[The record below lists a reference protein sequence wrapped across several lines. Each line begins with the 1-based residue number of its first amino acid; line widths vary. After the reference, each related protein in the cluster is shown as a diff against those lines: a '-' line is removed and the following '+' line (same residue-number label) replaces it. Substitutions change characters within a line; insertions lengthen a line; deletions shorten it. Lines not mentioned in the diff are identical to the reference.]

1 MVFNPSFTKSTFL
14 QYAVDAYADGTF
26 TVSDIDS
33 AYDAGGVSA
42 VADLMDTTGLLD
54 RVPSAAADI
63 VDTMNGVDIV
73 KSILTPEGLSPSD
86 ILDIAE
92 VVVPITADLQGMIAS
107 LDVLPI
113 PSDYASILNAVASGP
128 AAIKSACQ
136 GITQGLQACSTM
148 AGAALCASKA
158 GSYQSACSNALQGKG
173 MPKPQADA
181 AAKSCAGGSCGGA
194 GSCGGGSCGG
204 SCGGAKSGQQK
215 SCMKQIYDDIQKPP
229 EEKVKAAEWNMA
241 LVAIV
246 IGGCPGFCSLQAA
259 KDEEAKVKKEEQ
271 KVILEN
277 PPACKGKCG
286 GGCKSS
292 CGGCCGGGCGGAK
305 KGCGGTPCKPKMKMP
320 SPPSAAKKSLMEKF
334 LENMGAGRIDPGK
347 IYLPDPVQTVLD
359 IADAVT
365 GGDGQIF
372 NDVLDLAGIGI
383 EPGLL
388 IMEALGIDRD
398 WMTRVGTD
406 ALSLGQSIKRISDTV
421 GDGTFDIPY
430 AVDLFDTDRSYFD
443 DYLYEAGFEN
453 LNPASSQ
460 DIVDLISARNAAL
473 VVYLLNG
480 VDVSYAE
487 EAADILSSL
496 PTLIQGVLVT
506 GGVQSQYF
514 SPLLSTVRLG
524 PVAVRDM
531 LIDIGTEPEVYNVV
545 EFLVDYYQGM
555 AINSLEQNEVLNA
568 EAITLEASGAACE
581 ATGAV
586 VSGSFGGSC
595 GGCCGG
601 TYPISP

>member
-1 MVFNPSFTKSTFL
+1 
-14 QYAVDAYADGTF
+14 
-26 TVSDIDS
+26 
-33 AYDAGGVSA
+33 
-42 VADLMDTTGLLD
+42 
-54 RVPSAAADI
+54 
-63 VDTMNGVDIV
+63 
-73 KSILTPEGLSPSD
+73 
-86 ILDIAE
+86 
-92 VVVPITADLQGMIAS
+92 
-107 LDVLPI
+107 
-113 PSDYASILNAVASGP
+113 
-128 AAIKSACQ
+128 
-136 GITQGLQACSTM
+136 
-148 AGAALCASKA
+148 
-158 GSYQSACSNALQGKG
+158 
-173 MPKPQADA
+173 
-181 AAKSCAGGSCGGA
+181 
-194 GSCGGGSCGG
+194 
-204 SCGGAKSGQQK
+204 
-215 SCMKQIYDDIQKPP
+215 
-229 EEKVKAAEWNMA
+229 
-241 LVAIV
+241 LV
-246 IGGCPGFCSLQAA
+246 
-259 KDEEAKVKKEEQ
+259 
-271 KVILEN
+271 
-277 PPACKGKCG
+277 
-286 GGCKSS
+286 
-292 CGGCCGGGCGGAK
+292 
-305 KGCGGTPCKPKMKMP
+305 
-320 SPPSAAKKSLMEKF
+320 
-334 LENMGAGRIDPGK
+334 
-347 IYLPDPVQTVLD
+347 
-359 IADAVT
+359 
-365 GGDGQIF
+365 
-372 NDVLDLAGIGI
+372 GIGI